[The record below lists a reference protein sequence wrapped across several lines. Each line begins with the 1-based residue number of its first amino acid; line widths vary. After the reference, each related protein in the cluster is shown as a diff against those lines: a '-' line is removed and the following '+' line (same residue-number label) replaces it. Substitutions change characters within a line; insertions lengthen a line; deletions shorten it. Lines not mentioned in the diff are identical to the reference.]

1 MSSRQPTGG
10 PRRTS
15 PRARAEWRS
24 PRLQESGLARYL
36 QTIREWLPLIAAT
49 IAVTT
54 LAAVLYL
61 AVADKTYEAT
71 ADLLVTPIANDETFT
86 GLPLIRESDDP
97 TRDVETISRL
107 VTTRD
112 VAERAKADL
121 ETDMSVDEL
130 LDSVEV
136 APIAQSNIVAI
147 TATADSAQAAA
158 DIANAVGRGVV
169 ADRNEQLQGQL
180 DQLIERLQ
188 DRVGSQP
195 GDPNDPNSLA
205 AELSRLE
212 TLRAG
217 PDPTLRLETEATPPD
232 GPASPKPLLTLIAGL
247 LGGAVLG
254 IGGAF
259 TLQALDPRL
268 RREDQLRDRYA
279 VPILAR
285 IPREVGVQ
293 AFTGSS
299 RPLRLFGERRR
310 RRALPPG
317 RLSPTTREAYR
328 TLRAMIEAS
337 HRRRGDGGSVLVT
350 GPSPSEG
357 KTTTAINLAAA
368 FAMAGHSVILIEAD
382 FRRPTVGEALGVRP
396 KIGIGKVLL
405 GEASLEDA
413 LVPASPFG
421 EKLRVLL
428 ADPNGEALPELL
440 SLPAADALI
449 DEAKSHADYVVIDSP
464 PLTEVIDALPIAQ
477 QVEDVLV
484 VVRLGSSKLPQ
495 LARLADLLSQN
506 DIKPTG
512 FVVVGVGTSTKEN
525 YYLSSRRESLD
536 GPAGKPAPERPSNR
550 RTAGPV

>member
-1 MSSRQPTGG
+1 MASRQPAGE
-10 PRRTS
+10 PRRAG

-24 PRLQESGLARYL
+24 PRPQESGLVRYL
-36 QTIREWLPLIAAT
+36 ETIREWLPLIAGT

-54 LAAVLYL
+54 LAAILYL
-61 AVADKTYEAT
+61 AIADKTYEAE
-71 ADLLVTPIANDETFT
+71 ADLLVTPVSNDETFT

-97 TRDVETISRL
+97 TRDVETIARL
-107 VTTRD
+107 VTARD
-112 VAERAKADL
+112 VAERAKAKL
-121 ETDMSVDEL
+121 RTDESIDDL

-147 TATADSAQAAA
+147 TAESGDPQAAA
-158 DIANAVGRGVV
+158 DLANAFGSGVV
-169 ADRNEQLQGQL
+169 ADRTEQLQRQL
-180 DQLIERLQ
+180 DQLIAQLRER
-188 DRVGSQP
+188 VAAQP
-195 GDPNDPNSLA
+195 IDPSEPGSLA
-205 AELSRLE
+205 QELSRLE

-217 PDPTLRLETEATPPD
+217 PDPTLRLETDAAPPED
-232 GPASPKPLLTLIAGL
+232 PASPKPLLTILAGL

-259 TLQALDPRL
+259 ALQALDPRL
-268 RREDQLRDRYA
+268 RREDQLRERYA

-285 IPREVGVQ
+285 IPREVGVRE
-293 AFTGSS
+293 FTGGG
-299 RPLRLFGERRR
+299 RRLGRFRKDRQ

-317 RLSPTTREAYR
+317 RLSATTREAYR
-328 TLRAMIEAS
+328 TLRAMLEAS
-337 HRRRGDGGSVLVT
+337 HRRRGNGGSVLVT

-382 FRRPTVGEALGVRP
+382 FRRPTVGEALGVQP
-396 KIGIGKVLL
+396 TVGIGKVVL
-405 GEASLEDA
+405 GE
-413 LVPASPFG
+413 VPFEEAIVPTSMFG
-421 EKLRVLL
+421 DRLGVLL
-428 ADPNGEALPELL
+428 ADSDGEALPELL

-449 DEAKSHADYVVIDSP
+449 DEAKRHADYVVIDSP

-477 QVEDVLV
+477 QVDDVLV

-506 DIKPTG
+506 DIRPSG
-512 FVVVGVGTSTKEN
+512 FVVVGVGTSTQAN
-525 YYLSSRRESLD
+525 YYLSSRRERFEH
-536 GPAGKPAPERPSNR
+536 AGKPVSERTSGR